1 MLLKIDV
8 KPTEKIVPC
17 GCYEERAQY
26 VDALTGVHT
35 PVDRV
40 DEPGIWFVEK
50 VKVKWN
56 IILWDWVATYPKVR
70 KRAKYHS

>member
-17 GCYEERAQY
+17 GCYEERAQN
-26 VDALTGVHT
+26 VDALTCVHT

-50 VKVKWN
+50 VKVKSN
-56 IILWDWVATYPKVR
+56 ILFQYPKVR
-70 KRAKYHS
+70 KRAKYLS

>member
-17 GCYEERAQY
+17 RCYEERAQY

-50 VKVKWN
+50 VKWN
-56 IILWDWVATYPKVR
+56 MILWDWVASCPKVR
-70 KRAKYHS
+70 KTAKCHS